1 MRQFGL
7 APVTLLTVA
16 FTGFLLPVSGWFS
29 SRESARPV
37 SPIAAIRTQARDRDL
52 SSDAAWR
59 HRSGQATHWRALVLH
74 R

>member
-1 MRQFGL
+1 MKHFGL

-37 SPIAAIRTQARDRDL
+37 SPIAVARIQARDHDL
-52 SSDAAWR
+52 SSEAACR
-59 HRSGQATHWRALVLH
+59 HRTCQPTHWRALVLH

>member
-37 SPIAAIRTQARDRDL
+37 SRIAEVRSQARDHDL
-52 SSDAAWR
+52 SSEAALR
-59 HRSGQATHWRALVLH
+59 HRTGQPTHGRALVMH

>member
-29 SRESARPV
+29 SHETAKSVSRFANVRAEAR
-37 SPIAAIRTQARDRDL
+37 SHDL
-52 SSDAAWR
+52 SSEAARR
-59 HRSGQATHWRALVLH
+59 HRTGQPNHWRALVLH

>member
-1 MRQFGL
+1 MKQFGL

-37 SPIAAIRTQARDRDL
+37 SRIAEVRTQARERDL
-52 SSDAAWR
+52 AGDGAWR
-59 HRSGQATHWRALVLH
+59 HRTGQPTHWRALVLH

>member
-1 MRQFGL
+1 MKQFGL

-29 SRESARPV
+29 SRETARPV
-37 SPIAAIRTQARDRDL
+37 SRIAEVRERDL
-52 SSDAAWR
+52 STAAAWR
-59 HRSGQATHWRALVLH
+59 HRSGQPAHWRALVMH